1 MAKFALLLHH
11 APNRYTDLTEDE
23 FMGIMKDY
31 ISWVEQASAEGIYA
45 GGDKLSAA
53 RAVQVTSG
61 VSGIDIHDSP
71 MTELTEIL
79 GGVMFIVAKDFDGA
93 IEIAKGHPHLV
104 HNSKIEIRQIE
115 GED

>member
-11 APNRYTDLTEDE
+11 APDRYANLTEDE

-31 ISWVEQASAEGIYA
+31 ISWVEQASADGIYA

-53 RAVQVTSG
+53 RAVQITSDANG
-61 VSGIDIHDSP
+61 VNVHDSP

-79 GGVMFIVAKDFDGA
+79 GGVMFILATDFDAA

-104 HNSKIEIRQIE
+104 HNTKVEIRQIE